1 MEIRNDRPAKLRLRL
16 VMAAAVAAAAM
27 LCAALVH
34 DAIAPAEARPARA
47 KEHAVQVPVVG
58 ALVRIEALGTQ
69 RAGVTG
75 RPLVNDEHPV
85 AVGETLTRLL
95 IAGER
100 ATPTVCKAEFFGP
113 STDNDHLF
121 LWRIDVKVV
130 EVFADRTTIQVHWI
144 RTLDADGRP
153 EVQKDEVRTFTLGP
167 TDSHVLDYVENQ
179 QASSPCAS
187 LLVRISAQPIAPKS
201 QRAVIADVWT
211 VDENAAGQMRSVYQ
225 RIQGVTG
232 QPIPFQFQPLDFL
245 PSGGGPPGGGPVKM
259 DVGGTFQA
267 AVSED
272 GFVDV
277 SLSATRRTSWG
288 GADSHGEGRVQFRTA
303 IGETAALILPQ
314 PAGRLAPD
322 AATAGI
328 DLGRTFTGHRMWLY
342 VKVESVR

>member
-1 MEIRNDRPAKLRLRL
+1 MEIRNGRPAKFRLRL

-34 DAIAPAEARPARA
+34 DAIAPAEARPATA
-47 KEHAVQVPVVG
+47 KKQAVPAPRVG
-58 ALVRIEALGTQ
+58 ANLQIEALATQ
-69 RAGVTG
+69 RSGITG
-75 RPLVNDEHPV
+75 RPHVENTHPV
-85 AVGETLTRLL
+85 TVGETAVYFLGGGDEETRNLCS
-95 IAGER
+95 
-100 ATPTVCKAEFFGP
+100 ATFIDP
-113 STDNDHLF
+113 STDAAHMF
-121 LWRIDVKVV
+121 LWKLEVKVLSV
-130 EVFADRTTIQVHWI
+130 AVDRTTLQVHWS
-144 RTLDADGRP
+144 RSRGDQGALQVERDDT
-153 EVQKDEVRTFTLGP
+153 RTFTLGP

-179 QASSPCAS
+179 EASSPCAS
-187 LLVRISAQPIAPKS
+187 LLVRISAQPIVPQT
-201 QRAVIADVWT
+201 QRAVTADVWT
-211 VDENAAGQMRSVYQ
+211 VDEDAAGQTRSVYQ

-232 QPIPFQFQPLDFL
+232 QSILFQFQPLDFL
-245 PSGGGPPGGGPVKM
+245 PSRGGPPGGGPVKM

-267 AVSED
+267 AVSEE

-277 SLSATRRTSWG
+277 SLSAVRRTSWG
-288 GADSHGEGRVQFRTA
+288 GADIHGEGRVQFRTA

>member
-1 MEIRNDRPAKLRLRL
+1 MEIRNDRPAKFRLRL

-27 LCAALVH
+27 LCAALMH
-34 DAIAPAEARPARA
+34 DAIAPAEARPAGA
-47 KEHAVQVPVVG
+47 KKQTVPAPGVG
-58 ALVRIEALGTQ
+58 AKVRIEALGTQ

-75 RPLVNDEHPV
+75 RPSVNDERPV
-85 AVGETLTRLL
+85 AVGDTLSRLL
-95 IAGER
+95 TAGGGDR
-100 ATPTVCKAEFFGP
+100 PAVCNARFFGP
-113 STDNDHLF
+113 STDREHLF
-121 LWRIDVKVV
+121 LWRIETKVV

-179 QASSPCAS
+179 DASSPCAS
-187 LLVRISAQPIAPKS
+187 LLVRISAQPIAPQS
-201 QRAVIADVWT
+201 QRAVTADLWT
-211 VDENAAGQMRSVYQ
+211 VDEDAAGQTRSVYQ

-232 QPIPFQFQPLDFL
+232 QSILFQFQPLDFL
-245 PSGGGPPGGGPVKM
+245 PSGGGPPGDGPVKM
-259 DVGGTFQA
+259 DVRGTFQA
-267 AVSED
+267 AVSEE

-277 SLSATRRTSWG
+277 SLSAVRRTSWG
-288 GADSHGEGRVQFRTA
+288 EADSHGEGRVQFRTA

-322 AATAGI
+322 TAAAGI
-328 DLGRTFTGHRMWLY
+328 DLDRTFTGHRMWLY